1 MRRWENEEVERKG
14 IKRWME
20 PRVKEPHA
28 GESPEAPLRR
38 AISSAHGKLAQA
50 VGQAWT

>member
-1 MRRWENEEVERKG
+1 MRGWENEEVERKG

-28 GESPEAPLRR
+28 GEAPLHG
-38 AISSAHGKLAQA
+38 AVSSVHGKLAQA
-50 VGQAWT
+50 AGQAWT